1 MKLEWLIATRYLK
14 SKRKESFVAF
24 ISWFSLI
31 GIMLGVAVLIIVM
44 SVMNGFRKEMVR
56 NIIGA
61 EGHVFVYANTQQFPE
76 YNKTIAE
83 IKKNPNVI
91 MVAPV
96 IKAQVLVT
104 NGNYSSGTE
113 IYGLT
118 LNDLKTRHIFYDN
131 LQSNIEKD
139 ALESFTNNEKII
151 FLGRAMARNLQV
163 KVGNTLTIISPTGY
177 VTALGSMPSLI
188 TVKVGGIIDTGMY
201 QYDVSTLIMPF
212 GLAQS
217 FFHYENTAQRLDV
230 FLKDPYNL
238 KSIKQE
244 LYLAV
249 KNGYLETWEDNNKY
263 LINALEVERNVM
275 FLILS
280 LVILIAAFNIV
291 SALTMLVR
299 SKTKEIAIL
308 RTLGLSKKAVLTIF
322 LLIGLRIGFVGTVL
336 GSIIGVVFSLNIETI
351 RQGLEYLLGINLFSE
366 EIYFLSK
373 LPADVHSVQIV
384 LIIGLTLFFALSS
397 AIYPAWKAYK
407 IKPAEGIKYE

>member
-44 SVMNGFRKEMVR
+44 SVMNGFRKEMVK

-61 EGHVFVYANTQQFPE
+61 DGHVFIYSNTEQLPE
-76 YNKTIAE
+76 YNKVIAK
-83 IKKNPNVI
+83 IKENPNVL
-91 MVAPV
+91 MAAPV

-104 NGNYSSGTE
+104 NGNYSAGTE

-118 LNDLKTRHIFYDN
+118 LDDLKIRHVFYDN
-131 LQSNIEKD
+131 LKNNMETG
-139 ALESFTNNEKII
+139 ALTSFANNEKIA

-163 KVGNTLTIISPTGY
+163 KVGGTLTLISPTGY

-188 TVKVGGIIDTGMY
+188 TLKVGGIIDTGMY
-201 QYDVSTLIMPF
+201 QYDVSTLVMPF
-212 GLAQS
+212 GLAQT
-217 FFHYENTAQRLDV
+217 FFHYDNTAQRIDV

-238 KSIKQE
+238 KNITQE
-244 LYLAV
+244 LSPAMQ
-249 KNGYLETWEDNNKY
+249 NGYLETWEGNNKY

-280 LVILIAAFNIV
+280 LVILIAVFNIV

-308 RTLGLSKKAVLTIF
+308 RTLGLTKKAILTIF
-322 LLIGLRIGFVGTVL
+322 LLIGLRIGLVGTIL
-336 GSIIGVVFSLNIETI
+336 GTILGVVFSLNIETI
-351 RQGLEYLLGINLFSE
+351 RRGLEYLLGINLFSE

-373 LPADVHSVQIV
+373 LPADVHSLQIV
-384 LIIGLTLFFALSS
+384 LIIGLTLFFALIS
-397 AIYPAWKAYK
+397 AIYPAWRAYK
-407 IKPAEGIKYE
+407 VKPAEGIKYE